1 MRMQKIY
8 DIKEL
13 AQEFSEQPQIK
24 IQGKDVILS
33 YDFEQEDGEYEWKN
47 ITFVETISYK
57 ISKMSCV
64 SEEALKSYNSVSEVL
79 QSSWLEEIKYCFR
92 GSQPFEYKHYLIFF
106 DDYGTYEFIAKNL
119 NVDSAEKDV

>member
-1 MRMQKIY
+1 MEIQEVY
-8 DIKEL
+8 EIKEL

-24 IQGKDVILS
+24 IRGRDVILS
-33 YDFEQEDGEYEWKN
+33 YDFEQEDGEYGWKD

-79 QSSWLEEIKYCFR
+79 QSSWLEEVKGSYR
-92 GSQPFEYKHYLIFF
+92 GSQPFEYKHFLIFF
-106 DDYGTYEFIAKNL
+106 DDYGTYEFIAKSL
-119 NVDSAEKDV
+119 NV